1 MARPAKAIATKT
13 GVITKEEE
21 KQRLETEGILRGNAD
36 KLVPPPY
43 LTESQVEIFNYVLT
57 ELEESKILG
66 NLDVFALSQ
75 LSVCVDRMRKI
86 EDQVNHDPALLFD
99 TKLMQT
105 RDRYARDFLRLCNE
119 FCMSP
124 QSRAKLSISTVKPGQ
139 EKKKTLMELLN
150 EDEEDE
156 ES

>member
-1 MARPAKAIATKT
+1 MGRPAKALATKT
-13 GVITKEEE
+13 GAITKEEE
-21 KQRLETEGILRGNAD
+21 RQRAAAEDSLRGKSD
-36 KLVPPPY
+36 KLVPPLY
-43 LTESQVEIFNYVLT
+43 LTDSQVEIFNYVLS
-57 ELEESKILG
+57 ELDEAKVLG
-66 NLDVFALSQ
+66 NLDLFALSQ
-75 LSVCVDRMRKI
+75 LSICVDRMQQI
-86 EDQVNHDPALLFD
+86 EKQVNENPSIMIDS
-99 TKLMQT
+99 KLMQT

-150 EDEEDE
+150 EDDE